1 MDAPD
6 ASSIIARLKP
16 SSRLPLDPNLTA
28 ALIQEKQ
35 FCLLETL
42 MNNPQLSPPGEIDG
56 NKQADAVAMVPVK
69 LSTPPSKSSPGEKGL
84 TGILKNIESDV
95 FSTPI
100 VESRT
105 RKGINVE

>member
-16 SSRLPLDPNLTA
+16 TSRLPLDPNLTA

-42 MNNPQLSPPGEIDG
+42 MNNPQLSPPGGIVNTDDSSNLGNMSLDNLPEEIDT
-56 NKQADAVAMVPVK
+56 KEQTDIWCQ
-69 LSTPPSKSSPGEKGL
+69 LSYQLHQVNPLLERR
-84 TGILKNIESDV
+84 D
-95 FSTPI
+95 
-100 VESRT
+100 
-105 RKGINVE
+105 